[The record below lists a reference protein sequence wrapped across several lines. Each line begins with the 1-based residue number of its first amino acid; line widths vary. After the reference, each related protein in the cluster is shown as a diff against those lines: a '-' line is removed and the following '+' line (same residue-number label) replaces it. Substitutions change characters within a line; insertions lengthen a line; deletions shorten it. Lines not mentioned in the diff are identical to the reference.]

1 MKIRITELGP
11 IKEAVIDLDKK
22 MTIFCGQNATGKT
35 YLAFVIYFITQLENK
50 NIGIPLDREIIDTLI
65 STNVAV
71 IDLDIS
77 AIWDYAIKEIN
88 SVKNN
93 LWKSFALAEDKQQ
106 QFFGKT
112 TIEMLEDA
120 AAFEARI
127 IAMEYKRSIKLD
139 GNFSFQIT
147 KQKNEKKLT
156 LTLLDDNIKNFQYYP
171 YLRLVLLSRIY
182 SLLIFA
188 PVSSSTI
195 FPVERNS
202 IFTFNNELSLKNSYL
217 PLSPQEYL
225 SPRYLGLIPTP
236 TNNIDRYPKPIKD
249 AIAVADDLE
258 QIQKRKSVY
267 FEFAEQIEQELL
279 KGKLIV
285 SKEGK
290 SVEFKSDK
298 AKTLGLS
305 FHQSSSIVKMLA
317 SLIIYL
323 KHIAVENDLIIID
336 EPELNLHP
344 SNQILLT
351 KIFARLINKGLR
363 LIISTHSDYIIRE
376 INNLL
381 MLGAQTDNMNSI
393 AADYGYTK
401 DQFIKQNDIA
411 VYFFDYAKNSKKID
425 VKPIK
430 ITETGF
436 SVASIDDTIDSQNQ
450 IAEDLFYTLKYGK
463 IDKNA

>member
-22 MTIFCGQNATGKT
+22 MTLFCGQNATGKT

-93 LWKSFALAEDKQQ
+93 LWRYFAVAEDKQQ

-127 IAMEYKRSIKLD
+127 IAMDYQRSIKLD
-139 GNFSFQIT
+139 NNFSFQIT

-156 LTLLDDNIKNFQYYP
+156 LTLLDENIKNIKNIP

-202 IFTFNNELSLKNSYL
+202 ILTFHNELKFKTNYFTNELAVGITG
-217 PLSPQEYL
+217 SPIEDF
-225 SPRYLGLIPTP
+225 
-236 TNNIDRYPKPIKD
+236 NRYPKPIKD
-249 AIAVADDLE
+249 ALAVADDLE
-258 QIQKRKSVY
+258 QIQKRKSIY

-351 KIFARLINKGLR
+351 QIFAKLINKGLR

-411 VYFFDYAKNSKKID
+411 VYFFDYVKNSKKID
-425 VKPIK
+425 VKPIAVSQ
-430 ITETGF
+430 TGF
-436 SVASIDDTIDSQNQ
+436 SVKSIDDTIDRQNQ
-450 IAEDLFYTLKYGK
+450 ISEDLFYTLKYGK